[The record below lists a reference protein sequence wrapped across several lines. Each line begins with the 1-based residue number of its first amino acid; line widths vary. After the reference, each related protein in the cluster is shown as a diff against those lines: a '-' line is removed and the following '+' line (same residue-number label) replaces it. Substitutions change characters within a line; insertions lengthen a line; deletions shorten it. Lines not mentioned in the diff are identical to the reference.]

1 MNQQYLNIPIVFED
15 DRIVVF
21 DKPSGVVVN
30 RSQTW
35 SETTLADFAQERL
48 NSEDIEDNDT
58 DFYSRGGIVHRLDK
72 DTSGIVL
79 GAKDEATFEYLKSL
93 FKMRKVKKTYRAIC
107 VGEMRYEELSVNAP
121 IGRNPK
127 SRLKLAC
134 VEGGKEARTDF
145 ELLKIF
151 ELDNIKYSSVLAK
164 PLTGRTHQI
173 RVHLASLN
181 LPIAG
186 DSIYLG
192 RRMFYSTQPHFSR
205 LMLHAHELAF
215 YDEVSKK
222 DMTFTSALPQEFID
236 IE

>member
-1 MNQQYLNIPIVFED
+1 MSQPDLNIPIIFED
-15 DRIVVF
+15 DRLIVF

-35 SETTLADFAQERL
+35 SEATLADFAQERL
-48 NSEDIEDNDT
+48 SSEDIEDNDS

-79 GAKDEATFEYLKSL
+79 GAKDEETFEYLKSL
-93 FKMRKVKKTYRAIC
+93 FKLRKVKKTYRAVCI
-107 VGEMRYEELSVNAP
+107 GEMRYEEVSVNAP

-134 VEGGKEARTDF
+134 VEGGKEARTDV

-151 ELDNIKYSSVLAK
+151 EIDSIKFSSVLAK

-173 RVHLASLN
+173 RVHLASIN

-186 DSIYLG
+186 DVIYLG
-192 RRMFYSTQPHFSR
+192 RRMFWSIHPHFSR
-205 LMLHAHELAF
+205 LMLHAFELSF
-215 YDEVSKK
+215 YDDISKK
-222 DMTFTSALPQEFID
+222 DMTFTSPLPKEFLD